1 MDALDR
7 VCGAISDS
15 AFACTMTPG
24 HAGPKHRAE
33 RADGHVY
40 AEWSRVDEQRA
51 HEQLAELLGPRRRSD
66 CEDVGSDTPA
76 AAPPAQIFVTMF
88 VTTRPRDP
96 NRLVAISSSRP
107 AAEQAAQADFDYD
120 ERGDTLDWRESGP
133 GDETLCATG
142 EPGDDYGAYEIHT
155 IKGALPAEWL

>member
-15 AFACTMTPG
+15 AFACTMTPPP
-24 HAGPKHRAE
+24 AAPKPRAE

-51 HEQLAELLGPRRRSD
+51 HEQLAELLAPRRRSD

-96 NRLVAISSSRP
+96 NRL
-107 AAEQAAQADFDYD
+107 
-120 ERGDTLDWRESGP
+120 
-133 GDETLCATG
+133 
-142 EPGDDYGAYEIHT
+142 
-155 IKGALPAEWL
+155 